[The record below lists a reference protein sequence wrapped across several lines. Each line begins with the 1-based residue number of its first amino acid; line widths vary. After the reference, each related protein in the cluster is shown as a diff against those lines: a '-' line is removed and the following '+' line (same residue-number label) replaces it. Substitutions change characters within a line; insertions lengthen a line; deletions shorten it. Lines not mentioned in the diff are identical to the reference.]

1 MLFIRVKWVYLKA
14 RAGDVTIVRP
24 SVMGGARP
32 IKTGAKEWIRSERS
46 EGKQLNR
53 THSSTDL

>member
-1 MLFIRVKWVYLKA
+1 MKVRVD
-14 RAGDVTIVRP
+14 DVVIVRP

-46 EGKQLNR
+46 EGKPQNKSHFSIDLR
-53 THSSTDL
+53 RDPGASSYI